1 MKEKCN
7 VSTVNYIQP
16 NEEEW
21 IASFKFFSP
30 INPRISETDMYGHI
44 NNTSYLIYFEEGRVE
59 YFKAMNL
66 YDTNLSVVTGDIYCR
81 YHSEAFALEELE
93 IGVRTTKIGTK
104 SFMLEYCLLRIEDK
118 KLIASGWGTIVAI
131 NSKTK
136 KTETIPEIMRAR
148 ISEIEQR
155 EF

>member
-1 MKEKCN
+1 MN
-7 VSTVNYIQP
+7 IVNYIQP

-21 IASFKFFSP
+21 IASFKFFTP
-30 INPRISETDMYGHI
+30 INPRICETDLYGHI
-44 NNTSYLIYFEEGRVE
+44 NNTSYLVYFEEGRIE
-59 YFKAMNL
+59 YFKKL
-66 YDTNLSVVTGDIYCR
+66 DVFGTHFSGVTGDIYCR

-93 IGVRTTKIGTK
+93 IGVRTTNIGTK
-104 SFMLEYCLLRIEDK
+104 SFMLEYCLVRKEDK

-148 ISEIEQR
+148 ICELEQR